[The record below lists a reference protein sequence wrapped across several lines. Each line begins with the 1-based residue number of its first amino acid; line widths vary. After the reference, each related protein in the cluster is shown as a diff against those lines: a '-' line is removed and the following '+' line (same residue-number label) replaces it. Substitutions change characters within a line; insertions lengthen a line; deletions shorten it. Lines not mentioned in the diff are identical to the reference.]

1 MDGAKQ
7 VPERPAPGGPGED
20 CDVNLFMVP
29 ERQRPE
35 WLQDSI
41 LKDDRNDGGQSA
53 IALSHDVYHR
63 GKCRVANGPLS
74 TREVME
80 GPETAALLLSKPM
93 RPLLTPQP
101 VIDETVFL
109 STM

>member
-53 IALSHDVYHR
+53 IALSHDVYH
-63 GKCRVANGPLS
+63 
-74 TREVME
+74 
-80 GPETAALLLSKPM
+80 
-93 RPLLTPQP
+93 P
-101 VIDETVFL
+101 VIDKTVFM